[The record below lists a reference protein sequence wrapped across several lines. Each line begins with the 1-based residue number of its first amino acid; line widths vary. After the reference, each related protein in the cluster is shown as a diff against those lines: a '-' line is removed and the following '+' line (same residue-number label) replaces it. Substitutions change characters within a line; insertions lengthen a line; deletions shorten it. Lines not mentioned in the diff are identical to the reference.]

1 MATIRDVAKKAN
13 VSIATVSRI
22 LSEDATFSIK
32 ESTRNRV
39 EQIASEL
46 GYVNNKKKPELE
58 IGCLMSLTYKS
69 NDPFFINILTGV
81 QGYCTKHNAV
91 IQLVLSYPQFQ
102 DMSKSFAQ
110 RIEKL
115 DGLIVTDFPSDKIER
130 LTELNSYITFIDHR
144 VNGMCSVEF
153 DNVYAN
159 EIMVQHLV
167 DCGYRNIAYIGGP
180 SDNFE
185 FRYCTRLMVLRNTLQ
200 RFRISYDESMFLN
213 CDWSDETCRRMTRDL
228 IHSHPNIDCIIAGSD
243 SLATVIISELSMLGV
258 RCPLDIGVIGFNDNP
273 ISQNFQPP
281 LTTVYLP
288 ARRMGEL
295 GAKLLIDQINS
306 QTHYDYQIVL
316 PVDLKVRS
324 STRKQY

>member
-1 MATIRDVAKKAN
+1 MATIRDIAKKAN

-22 LSEDATFSIK
+22 LSGDTTFSIK
-32 ESTRNRV
+32 DSTRKRV

-46 GYVNNKKKPELE
+46 GYVNTKKKPELE

-81 QGYCTKHNAV
+81 QNYCAKHNAV

-130 LTELNSYITFIDHR
+130 LKELNSYITFIDHK
-144 VNGMCSVEF
+144 VNGMCSVEY
-153 DNVYAN
+153 DDVYAN
-159 EIMVQHLV
+159 EIMIQHLI

-180 SDNFE
+180 SNNFV
-185 FRYCTRLMVLRNTLQ
+185 FMYCTRLMVLRNTLQ
-200 RFRISYDESMFLN
+200 KYRISYDESMFLN
-213 CDWSDETCRRMTRDL
+213 CEWNDDTCRRMTREL

-243 SLATVIISELSMLGV
+243 SLATVIISELASFGI
-258 RCPLDIGVIGFNDNP
+258 RCPKDIGVIGFNDNP

-288 ARRMGEL
+288 AQRMGEL
-295 GAKLLIDQINS
+295 GAKLLIEQISS
-306 QTHYDYQIVL
+306 QTHYDFQVVL
-316 PVDLKVRS
+316 PVELKERN
-324 STRKQY
+324 STKKQY

>member
-1 MATIRDVAKKAN
+1 MATIREIAKKAN

-22 LSEDATFSIK
+22 LSGDTTFSIK
-32 ESTRNRV
+32 DSTRERV
-39 EQIASEL
+39 QQIASEL
-46 GYVNNKKKPELE
+46 GYEKLNKKRELE

-81 QGYCTKHNAV
+81 QNYCAKHNAV

-102 DMSKSFAQ
+102 NMSKSFSQ

-115 DGLIVTDFPSDKIER
+115 DGLIVTDFPSDKIDR
-130 LTELNSYITFIDHR
+130 LTQLNSYITFIDHK
-144 VNGMCSVEF
+144 VNGMCSVEY
-153 DNVYAN
+153 DDVYAN

-180 SDNFE
+180 SNNFE
-185 FRYCTRLMVLRNTLQ
+185 FLYCTRLMVLRNTLQ
-200 RFRISYDESMFLN
+200 KFRISYDESMFLN
-213 CDWSDETCRRMTRDL
+213 CDWNDDTCRRMTREL
-228 IHSHPNIDCIIAGSD
+228 VHSCPNIDCIIAGSD
-243 SLATVIISELSMLGV
+243 SLATVIISELAMMGI

-273 ISQNFQPP
+273 ISKNFRPP

-288 ARRMGEL
+288 AQRMGEL
-295 GAKLLIDQINS
+295 GAKLLINQITS
-306 QTHYDYQIVL
+306 QTHYDFQIVL
-316 PVDLKVRS
+316 PVELRCRD